1 MNSGGFWTYRGARA
15 LGRLVTTT
23 AAVLTLGQ
31 MPPFV
36 SASAIVIDGDR
47 ILSVLDPI
55 RGEPVLPGGH
65 LKWRETPLAAVVREV
80 REETGYIIEPGR
92 LVDVLA
98 GPELAGESGI
108 VRIIYE
114 GMVRRGAILSSPEGE
129 ALWLPVESFV
139 SRAAR
144 DAPVVR
150 DWLRKCAAD
159 GVR

>member
-1 MNSGGFWTYRGARA
+1 MRW
-15 LGRLVTTT
+15 LGRFVTTT

-36 SASAIVIDGDR
+36 SASAIIIEDDGR

-80 REETGYIIEPGR
+80 REETGYTIQPGR
-92 LVDVLA
+92 LIAVAA
-98 GPELAGESGI
+98 GRELAGESGI

-114 GMVRRGAILSSPEGE
+114 AAIHGGTLLSSPEGE
-129 ALWLPVESFV
+129 AIWLPLDAFA
-139 SRAAR
+139 SRAGR
-144 DAPVVR
+144 DAPVLR
-150 DWLRKCAAD
+150 NWLREQGARGTK
-159 GVR
+159 